1 MERPYKYITV
11 LDHSNE
17 QVYLYDYDETKMPS
31 VADFVSSRHN
41 LDKVNYM
48 VHKYTPALW
57 TKNLYYCGR
66 EEAYKLFNEKAEQ

>member
-1 MERPYKYITV
+1 MNRPYKYITV
-11 LDHSNE
+11 LDHSNG

-31 VADFVSSRHN
+31 AMNFVSSRHD

-57 TKNLYYCGR
+57 TKNLYYCDR
-66 EEAYKLFNEKAEQ
+66 EQAYQSTNEEG